1 MDEASIRLSIF
12 ITLLVL
18 LTLGQ
23 QLFPRRKPLHSTPK
37 RWLTNFSIVIIDS
50 LLVRGLLGVLLPVLV
65 AQWST
70 EQQWG
75 LFNLLSLP
83 DVITV
88 ILCVVLLDGL
98 IYWQHRLFHNRP
110 TLWRLHRVHHYD
122 KDYDLSTALRFH
134 PFEILLSVLIKNLAI
149 IILGA
154 PALAVLIFESL
165 LSGMALFNHAN
176 LKLPLKLDI
185 MLRRFIVTPDM
196 HRVHHSIYNNEMH
209 RNFGFN
215 LSIWDRW
222 FNSYVVQPK
231 DGHKQMMIGQPESQQ
246 LPTNNLFWLM
256 WPALKQPIQHKTKT
270 D

>member
-1 MDEASIRLSIF
+1 MDETSIRLSIF

-23 QLFPRRKPLHSTPK
+23 QFFPRRKPQYSTPK

-50 LLVRGLLGVLLPVLV
+50 LLVRGLLGLVLPVLV
-65 AQWST
+65 AQWSM
-70 EQQWG
+70 EQQLG
-75 LFNLLSLP
+75 LFNQIEFSGFL
-83 DVITV
+83 TV

-98 IYWQHRLFHNRP
+98 IYWQHRLFHNIP
-110 TLWRLHRVHHYD
+110 MLWRLHRVHHYD

-134 PFEILLSVLIKNLAI
+134 PVEILLSVLIKNLAI

-154 PALAVLIFESL
+154 PVLAVLIFESL
-165 LSGMALFNHAN
+165 LNGMALFNHAN
-176 LKLPLKLDI
+176 LKLPLKLDNI
-185 MLRRFIVTPDM
+185 LRRFIVTPDM
-196 HRVHHSIYNNEMH
+196 HRVHHSIYNHEMH

-222 FNSYVVQPK
+222 FNSYVAQPK
-231 DGHKQMMIGQPESQQ
+231 DSHEQMMIGQPESQQ

-256 WPALKQPIQHKTKT
+256 WPALKQPIQHKNEN
-270 D
+270 